1 MVLKDGPSS
10 SSSSFCFFF
19 FFFFLSFFLSFFL
32 PSSCRLSLVSKCL
45 SALAA
50 CNLFSDALPRAVG
63 WGQRT
68 YAYYIPPTY
77 TIHLRYIHRFTYHIH
92 SPWDQINSMWACQ
105 KKTSKTYGKI
115 LKFPCSIYFRI
126 IFGNYRAII
135 LKCTNSSIYIYL
147 HPMIFLWCI
156 RNIPSL
162 TFDLP
167 VHLVH
172 ISAPGWH
179 SHRAVSRGG
188 RQMDQAPA
196 GQRVQWH
203 PVPAPSLHMH
213 IC

>member
-1 MVLKDGPSS
+1 MFFWTDKKLALSWLQMASQRHPEHWSRGTLPHGTQGRT
-10 SSSSFCFFF
+10 FFF
-19 FFFFLSFFLSFFL
+19 FFLFLLLLLSFFLSFFL
-32 PSSCRLSLVSKCL
+32 SSSCRLSLVSKCL

-50 CNLFSDALPRAVG
+50 CNLFSDALPSAVG

-135 LKCTNSSIYIYL
+135 LKCTNSSIYIFTP
-147 HPMIFLWCI
+147 HDFPMM
-156 RNIPSL
+156 
-162 TFDLP
+162 
-167 VHLVH
+167 
-172 ISAPGWH
+172 H
-179 SHRAVSRGG
+179 S
-188 RQMDQAPA
+188 
-196 GQRVQWH
+196 
-203 PVPAPSLHMH
+203 
-213 IC
+213 